1 MVSRKKTKR
10 PSGTVMINERVISEK
25 FNSIWK
31 ISFPFLNSNFMRVFN
46 ERQVHK
52 FEQLEVSMPNDIRYD
67 LVAECAFN
75 IVAKAYNT
83 CSVDDIICDSNIL
96 NAIVEYTAK
105 SIWLSGNYNKTEL
118 ILNKGEIDQVTQL
131 SNNFLEFITSH
142 NANTVNFRPSLKGFG
157 FIPDLEADISIDNT
171 LYEVKTVKRKFKT
184 SDLKQ
189 LSIYLAL
196 RQVDDNHKSW
206 EYAGLYNPRTGAYSK
221 FKVSSFVSSVTGGKT
236 PNEAFRDFLDSLIR
250 DMQVDSKF

>member
-1 MVSRKKTKR
+1 
-10 PSGTVMINERVISEK
+10 MINERVISEK

-31 ISFPFLNSNFMRVFN
+31 VSFPFLNSNFMRVFN

-75 IVAKAYNT
+75 IVAKAYNN
-83 CSVDDIICDSNIL
+83 CSVNDVISDSKRL
-96 NAIVEYTAK
+96 NEIVKYTAQ
-105 SIWLSGNYNKTEL
+105 SIWLSGNYDKAEL
-118 ILNKGEIDQVTQL
+118 ILNVGELDQIIQL
-131 SNNFLEFITSH
+131 SNNFLVFIDSH
-142 NANTVNFRPSLKGFG
+142 NPTTVNFKPSLKGFG
-157 FIPDLEADISIDNT
+157 FIPDLEGDLSIDNI

-196 RQVDDNHKSW
+196 RQVDDNDESW

-221 FKVSSFVSSVTGGKT
+221 FKVSSFVSSITGGKT
-236 PNEAFRDFLDSLIR
+236 PNEAFSDFLDSLIR
-250 DMQVDSKF
+250 DIQIDSKF

>member
-1 MVSRKKTKR
+1 
-10 PSGTVMINERVISEK
+10 MINERVISEK

-31 ISFPFLNSNFMRVFN
+31 VNFPLLNSNFMRVFN

-52 FEQLEVSMPNDIRYD
+52 FEQLEVSTPNDVRYD

-75 IVAKAYNT
+75 IVANAYNN
-83 CSVDDIICDSNIL
+83 CSIDDVISDSQKL
-96 NAIVEYTAK
+96 NEIVKYTAQ
-105 SIWLSGNYNKTEL
+105 SIWLSGNYDKADF
-118 ILNKGEIDQVTQL
+118 ILNIGELDQIIQL
-131 SNNFLEFITSH
+131 SNNFLVFIDSH
-142 NANTVNFRPSLKGFG
+142 NPTAVNFKPSLKGFG
-157 FIPDLEADISIDNT
+157 FIPDLEGDLSIDNI

-196 RQVDDNHKSW
+196 RQVDDNDKSW

-221 FKVSSFVSSVTGGKT
+221 FKVSSFVSSITGGKT
-236 PNEAFRDFLDSLIR
+236 PNEAFSDFLDSLIR
-250 DMQVDSKF
+250 DIQIDSKF

>member
-1 MVSRKKTKR
+1 
-10 PSGTVMINERVISEK
+10 MINERVISEK

-31 ISFPFLNSNFMRVFN
+31 VNFPLLNSNFMRVFN

-52 FEQLEVSMPNDIRYD
+52 FEQLEVSTPNDVRYD

-75 IVAKAYNT
+75 IVAKAYNN
-83 CSVDDIICDSNIL
+83 CSIDDVISDSQKL
-96 NAIVEYTAK
+96 NEIVKYTAQ
-105 SIWLSGNYNKTEL
+105 SIWLSGNYDKADF
-118 ILNKGEIDQVTQL
+118 ILNIGELDQIIQL
-131 SNNFLEFITSH
+131 SNNFLVFIDSH
-142 NANTVNFRPSLKGFG
+142 NPTAVNFKPSLKGFG
-157 FIPDLEADISIDNT
+157 FIPDLEGDLSIDNI

-196 RQVDDNHKSW
+196 RQVDDNDKSW

-221 FKVSSFVSSVTGGKT
+221 FKVSSFVSSITGGKT
-236 PNEAFRDFLDSLIR
+236 PNEAFSDFLDSLIR
-250 DMQVDSKF
+250 DIQIDSKF

>member
-1 MVSRKKTKR
+1 
-10 PSGTVMINERVISEK
+10 MINERVISEK

-31 ISFPFLNSNFMRVFN
+31 VNFPLLNSNFMRVFN

-52 FEQLEVSMPNDIRYD
+52 FEQLEVSTPNDVRYD

-75 IVAKAYNT
+75 IVAKAYNN
-83 CSVDDIICDSNIL
+83 CSIDDVISDSQKL
-96 NAIVEYTAK
+96 NEIVKYTAQ
-105 SIWLSGNYNKTEL
+105 SIWLSGNYDKADF
-118 ILNKGEIDQVTQL
+118 ILNIGELDQIIQL
-131 SNNFLEFITSH
+131 SNNFLVFIDSH
-142 NANTVNFRPSLKGFG
+142 NPTAVNFKPSLKGFG
-157 FIPDLEADISIDNT
+157 FIPDLEGDLSIDNI

-196 RQVDDNHKSW
+196 RQVDDNDKSW

-221 FKVSSFVSSVTGGKT
+221 FKVSSFVSSITGGKT
-236 PNEAFRDFLDSLIR
+236 PNEALVIF
-250 DMQVDSKF
+250 

>member
-1 MVSRKKTKR
+1 
-10 PSGTVMINERVISEK
+10 MINERVISEK

-31 ISFPFLNSNFMRVFN
+31 VNFPLLNSNFMRVFN

-52 FEQLEVSMPNDIRYD
+52 FEQLEVSTPNDVRYD

-75 IVAKAYNT
+75 IVAKAYNN
-83 CSVDDIICDSNIL
+83 CSIDDVISDSQRL
-96 NAIVEYTAK
+96 NEIVKYTAQ
-105 SIWLSGNYNKTEL
+105 SIWLSGNYDKADF
-118 ILNKGEIDQVTQL
+118 ILNIGELDQIIQL
-131 SNNFLEFITSH
+131 SNNFLVFIDSH
-142 NANTVNFRPSLKGFG
+142 NPTAVNFKPSLKGFG
-157 FIPDLEADISIDNT
+157 FIPDLEGDLSIDNI

-196 RQVDDNHKSW
+196 RQVDDNDKSW

-221 FKVSSFVSSVTGGKT
+221 FKVSSFVSSITGGKT
-236 PNEAFRDFLDSLIR
+236 PNEAFSDFLDSLIR
-250 DMQVDSKF
+250 DIQIDSKF